1 MLNNYARIYMSLS
14 NSVYASFRSIGAY
27 VPQKI
32 LSNSDLEKMVDTSDE
47 WITKRTGIKERHIAE
62 EDEYT
67 SDMGA
72 RASQKAID
80 RADISAE
87 DIDLVM
93 CATVTPD
100 YFNMPSTACII
111 SNKLGIKNVQAFD
124 ISAACSGF
132 VYLLSLAKAFIESGM
147 KKNILI
153 IGAEK
158 FSSIVDYTDRGTCIL
173 FGDGAGA
180 AIISAT
186 NDKDEAMIDIH
197 ASADGSYADFLMTP
211 APGTV
216 NPASQRVI
224 DEGLNFVQMK
234 GNETF
239 KLAVKTL
246 TKDVVEILKDNDI
259 LSEDIP
265 HFIPHQANYRIIKA
279 VGDALKMRE
288 DQVVLTVGK
297 YGNTS
302 AASIPMAI
310 NDIYES
316 GRLKHGELMLLDT
329 FGGGLTWASA
339 LLPFAGKSIE
349 E

>member
-1 MLNNYARIYMSLS
+1 MSQTKP
-14 NSVYASFRSIGAY
+14 VYASFRSIGAY
-27 VPQKI
+27 IPEKI
-32 LSNSDLEKMVDTSDE
+32 LTNADLERMVDTTDE
-47 WITKRTGIKERHIAE
+47 WILKRTGIKERHIAA

-67 SDMGA
+67 SDMA
-72 RASQKAID
+72 AKACELAIE
-80 RADISAE
+80 RSGIAKE
-87 DIDLVM
+87 EIDLVI

-111 SNKLGIKNVQAFD
+111 SDKIGIRDVQAFD

-132 VYLLSLAKAFIESGM
+132 VYLLSVAKAFIESGM
-147 KKNILI
+147 KKNVLI
-153 IGAEK
+153 VGAEK
-158 FSSIVDYTDRGTCIL
+158 FSSIVDYTDRTTCIL

-180 AIISAT
+180 AMISAT
-186 NDKDEAMIDIH
+186 SNKEEGIIDLH
-197 ASADGSYADFLMTP
+197 ASADGSYADFLVTP
-211 APGTV
+211 APGSV
-216 NPASQRVI
+216 NPVSQKVI
-224 DEGLNFVQMK
+224 DEGLQYVQMK

-246 TKDVVEILKDNDI
+246 TKDVKEILEKNEI
-259 LSEDIP
+259 NAGDIP

-302 AASIPMAI
+302 AASIPMAL
-310 NDIYES
+310 NDIWES
-316 GRLKHGELMLLDT
+316 GRLQEGELMLLDT

-339 LLPFAGKSIE
+339 LLPFAGKSVNA
-349 E
+349 